1 MNKKSIIKKV
11 ISLLVICFLGVM
23 SYKMYQKMSHKKQ
36 VAQQIAM
43 LPAFSFTDLEGNT
56 FTNSDLKKN
65 LATIFVYFNS
75 ECDYCLH
82 EAQSI
87 RENLSQFD
95 EVHFVFVSIEPIE
108 NIKKFAQEQQLLG
121 VENVTFL
128 QDASFVFSQ
137 KFDANS
143 IPYLLIYNKS
153 KKLIYK
159 HKGQIKAE
167 TILQILEEQ

>member
-1 MNKKSIIKKV
+1 MKKKSIIKRT
-11 ISLLVICFLGVM
+11 ISLLVICFLGFM

-36 VAQQIAM
+36 VAQQIAI

-56 FTNSDLKKN
+56 FTNSDLKEN
-65 LATIFVYFNS
+65 VATIFVYFNS

-87 RENLSQFD
+87 RENLLQFD
-95 EVHFVFVSIEPIE
+95 GTQFVFVSFEPVE
-108 NIKKFAQEQQLLG
+108 NIKKFAQEQQFLG
-121 VENVTFL
+121 VENITFV
-128 QDASFVFSQ
+128 QDASFVFAQ

-143 IPYLLIYNKS
+143 IPYLLIYNKD

-167 TILQILEEQ
+167 TIFRVLAEK